1 MPCGQQALRYTAL
14 NAVLTSVG
22 APKLAEPL
30 VKCGTEPARP
40 HDVPQALSKGILL
53 AFAATAGQVNQRRLA
68 GSEAE
73 AS

>member
-1 MPCGQQALRYTAL
+1 VTCGQQALRYTAL

-40 HDVPQALSKGILL
+40 QDVPQALSKSILL
-53 AFAATAGQVNQRRLA
+53 AFAAPAGQVNQRRLA